1 MVCSYQWT
9 LSLTQSRHSLYLWHN
24 GNDLSYTTW
33 HYLLLPTFTI
43 AVTHCFC
50 FLSTLTRR
58 HVTLTSCCRLS
69 LPDGMYTPCKGSIYN
84 YTCMIIS
91 NIYPLSVDFSFTN
104 SMRLLSSLFYA
115 WQSLLIL
122 ILALPPTIVNIWFC
136 SIDVFVHIRRH
147 C

>member
-43 AVTHCFC
+43 AVTHCFA
-50 FLSTLTRR
+50 FLVR
-58 HVTLTSCCRLS
+58 S
-69 LPDGMYTPCKGSIYN
+69 LAGMSHWHRAADYVYPMVCTPCKGSIYN

-122 ILALPPTIVNIWFC
+122 IWALPPTIVNIWFC
-136 SIDVFVHIRRH
+136 SIDVFANIRRH